1 MACKVLMQH
10 LTKLGE
16 RVAIF
21 LKDEF
26 ADGAEAVCRSAEALR
41 RDRNGVARVR
51 AALEVIRR
59 IFKAAVDQS
68 RCKRVTVSL
77 ALRMDHIFA
86 AFARFVALLVDQLQ
100 IFAEE
105 FLKALVCTP
114 LCGALAD
121 HCVQKLR
128 EEDQAACRPVAIL
141 ALDHDLGAALVVIVA
156 RPLLGNAEAGKIRD
170 PDRIV
175 EHHRLAASGLDRAH
189 DLVIEPVRCLAGH
202 DTGGHV
208 GIRRLERGHRLKAQL

>member
-1 MACKVLMQH
+1 MQH

-16 RVAIF
+16 RVALF
-21 LKDEF
+21 LENEL
-26 ADGAEAVCRSAEALR
+26 ADGAETVRCGTKTLC

-59 IFKAAVDQS
+59 IFKAAVDQR

-100 IFAEE
+100 IFIEE
-105 FLKALVCTP
+105 FLKARICVS

-128 EEDQAACRPVAIL
+128 EENQTSGCPVAIL